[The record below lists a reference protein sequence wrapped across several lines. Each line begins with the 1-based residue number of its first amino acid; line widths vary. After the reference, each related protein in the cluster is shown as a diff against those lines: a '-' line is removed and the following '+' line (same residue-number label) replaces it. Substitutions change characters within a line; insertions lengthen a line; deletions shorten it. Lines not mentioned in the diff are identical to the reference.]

1 MPHITLTGANNA
13 ETDALVEQLAQ
24 EDILG
29 QLLRREG
36 KMRELGLE
44 GGDVKLDWVDGVEK
58 ALQHPEW
65 LQLVEEEAADIVRQG
80 IRHVIWSGMGGSVQT
95 VYTLKRLGYLD
106 LPNMHVY
113 PCDSTDPASLN
124 RILREIA
131 ENEGRM
137 GEGANGRGGGVIPHS
152 PILPL
157 SRSLMIGVSM
167 GMTSEEPITHLEWFA
182 GLLEEAGLPSSEH
195 IQVMTLPG
203 SYLDQFARPRGC
215 KMVPIQL
222 DGENHTPGRM
232 SAPATRVFIRPVCLA
247 LTAQVLAQNP
257 HATFDG
263 SLIRR
268 VLERA
273 QELYGVSHRAGTEAP
288 PLPLTTHHSPFIR
301 LGAFI
306 ANEVAQR
313 RRNKVMLVL
322 PPEGLGLAPWV
333 EQLVEESL
341 GKGGKGFLIFYG
353 EDLRA
358 PEDYENDVIFL
369 QICAEGFPEPASEKL
384 TALQAAG
391 HPVLKL
397 SVTLKDVDVPLGLP
411 ELAGLFLG
419 FKLTV
424 ATFGYLHDIVFVG
437 QPAVEAYKKYAR
449 DLRESPQTVTFD
461 DTPHKATFRN
471 LRLYYN
477 SLIVKD
483 LLAPSEISQ
492 GDAVEVYAAILRA
505 AKQQGWFRYK
515 DFTFNGELTPELR
528 RVFEEARRT
537 LVNGTLK
544 MRGKIR
550 TGPSDY
556 HSTEQ
561 SETDGPNE
569 LISTRF
575 VALKHEPVAVGN
587 YSDKFLLAQARGTW
601 QAMEDA
607 NRWILMVTMPELND
621 ETVSDLRA
629 FFEAVNRAM
638 SGSQKKILTFLRMF
652 AIVARRC
659 CPSQFFE
666 ALSDRGLSVM
676 TFQGETVS
684 EAIVRRDM
692 LNLRRVALEQAA
704 DAAVVQHQRWSHNEI
719 KFVPTVNASELR
731 KQVDA
736 LAKAWRELDAQIQ
749 AVNWGTELL
758 SQQS

>member
-1 MPHITLTGANNA
+1 MARITLTGASNP
-13 ETDALVEQLAQ
+13 ETDALVEQLTR
-24 EDILG
+24 EDIIG

-36 KMRELGLE
+36 KMRALALE
-44 GGDVKLDWVDGVEK
+44 GDDVKLDWVDGVEK

-65 LQLVEEEAADIVRQG
+65 LRQVEEEAAAIVRQG

-106 LPNMHVY
+106 LPNLHIY

-131 ENEGRM
+131 ENEGKWSADVPSPRS
-137 GEGANGRGGGVIPHS
+137 GRA
-152 PILPL
+152 L
-157 SRSLMIGVSM
+157 SAAAGWKPALQRTMMIGVSM

-215 KMVPIQL
+215 PMVPIQL

-232 SAPATRVFIRPVCLA
+232 SAPATRVFVRPVCLA
-247 LTAQVLAQNP
+247 LTAQALAQNP

-273 QELYGVSHRAGTEAP
+273 QELYGVSHQ
-288 PLPLTTHHSPFIR
+288 LPVTPATGEPSPFVR

-306 ANEVAQR
+306 ANEVRQR
-313 RRNKVMLVL
+313 QRNKVVLVL

-353 EDLRA
+353 EDLRP
-358 PEDYENDVIFL
+358 PEDYANDVVFL
-369 QICAEGFPEPASEKL
+369 QIGAEGFPEPERAKL

-397 SVTLKDVDVPLGLP
+397 TVPLKDVGVPLGLP

-449 DLRESPQTVTFD
+449 DLRTSPQPVTFD
-461 DTPHKATFRN
+461 DTPHQATFRR
-471 LRLYYN
+471 LTLYYN
-477 SLIVKD
+477 TPLTKG
-483 LLAPSEISQ
+483 LLAQSEIPR
-492 GDAVEVYAAILRA
+492 GDAVEVYAAILRIA
-505 AKQQGWFRYK
+505 QRQGWFRYK
-515 DFTFNGELTPELR
+515 DFTFNGELTPPLR
-528 RVFEEARRT
+528 AVLEEARRT

-575 VALKHEPVAVGN
+575 VALRHEPIAVGN

-607 NRWILMVTMPELND
+607 NRWVLMVTMPDLSE

-629 FFEAVNRAM
+629 FFAAVHRAM
-638 SGSQKKILTFLRMF
+638 SGSQKN
-652 AIVARRC
+652 
-659 CPSQFFE
+659 P
-666 ALSDRGLSVM
+666 
-676 TFQGETVS
+676 
-684 EAIVRRDM
+684 
-692 LNLRRVALEQAA
+692 
-704 DAAVVQHQRWSHNEI
+704 
-719 KFVPTVNASELR
+719 
-731 KQVDA
+731 
-736 LAKAWRELDAQIQ
+736 
-749 AVNWGTELL
+749 
-758 SQQS
+758 

>member
-1 MPHITLTGANNA
+1 MEGRKMAHITLTGTDNP
-13 ETDALVEQLAQ
+13 ETDALVEQLTR

-29 QLLRREG
+29 QLLCREG

-65 LQLVEEEAADIVRQG
+65 LRLVEEEAADIVRQG

-124 RILREIA
+124 RILQEIVA
-131 ENEGRM
+131 NEGKCSADILSA
-137 GEGANGRGGGVIPHS
+137 GAGWKPA
-152 PILPL
+152 LQKTM
-157 SRSLMIGVSM
+157 MIGVSM

-247 LTAQVLAQNP
+247 LTALRSSDFSRPSLATEV
-257 HATFDG
+257 ATTRFDG

-273 QELYGVSHRAGTEAP
+273 QELYGVSEQLAVSSEQ
-288 PLPLTTHHSPFIR
+288 SPFVR

-306 ANEVAQR
+306 ANEVKQH

-341 GKGGKGFLIFYG
+341 GKDGKGFLIFYG

-358 PEDYENDVIFL
+358 PEGYADDVIFL
-369 QICAEGFPEPASEKL
+369 QIGAEGFPEPEREKL
-384 TALQAAG
+384 DALRAAG

-397 SVTLKDVDVPLGLP
+397 SVTLKDVGVPLGLP

-424 ATFGYLHDIVFVG
+424 ATFGYLRDIVFVG

-449 DLRESPQTVTFD
+449 DLRESPQPVTFD
-461 DTPHKATFRN
+461 DTPHKATFRS
-471 LRLYYN
+471 LTLDYN
-477 SLIVKD
+477 SLITKG
-483 LLAPSEISQ
+483 LLAQSEISQ

-505 AKQQGWFRYK
+505 AKRQGWFRYK

-528 RVFEEARRT
+528 TVFEEVRRT

-575 VALKHEPVAVGN
+575 VALKHEPIAVGN

-607 NRWILMVTMPELND
+607 NRWILMVTMPELSD

-638 SGSQKKILTFLRMF
+638 SGSQKN
-652 AIVARRC
+652 
-659 CPSQFFE
+659 S
-666 ALSDRGLSVM
+666 
-676 TFQGETVS
+676 
-684 EAIVRRDM
+684 
-692 LNLRRVALEQAA
+692 
-704 DAAVVQHQRWSHNEI
+704 
-719 KFVPTVNASELR
+719 
-731 KQVDA
+731 
-736 LAKAWRELDAQIQ
+736 
-749 AVNWGTELL
+749 
-758 SQQS
+758 

>member
-1 MPHITLTGANNA
+1 MTLTGASNA
-13 ETDALVEQLAQ
+13 ETDALVERLAH
-24 EDILG
+24 EDIIG

-65 LQLVEEEAADIVRQG
+65 LRQVEEEAAAIVRQG

-106 LPNMHVY
+106 LPNLHVY

-124 RILREIA
+124 RILQEMA
-131 ENEGRM
+131 ANEGLRS
-137 GEGANGRGGGVIPHS
+137 AD
-152 PILPL
+152 LL
-157 SRSLMIGVSM
+157 SAGWKPALQKTMMMGVSM

-182 GLLEEAGLPSSEH
+182 GLLEEAGLSPAGH

-232 SAPATRVFIRPVCLA
+232 SAPATRVFLRPVGLA
-247 LTAQVLAQNP
+247 LTARALAQSP
-257 HATFDG
+257 RATFDG

-273 QELYGVSHRAGTEAP
+273 QELYGVSHRTGAASDV
-288 PLPLTTHHSPFIR
+288 SPFIR

-306 ANEVAQR
+306 ANEVKRR
-313 RRNKVMLVL
+313 RRNKVVLVL

-358 PEDYENDVIFL
+358 PADYADDVIFL
-369 QICAEGFPEPASEKL
+369 QVSAEGFPQPERAKL
-384 TALQAAG
+384 DALQAAG

-397 SVTLKDVDVPLGLP
+397 SVTLKDVGVPLGLP

-419 FKLTV
+419 FELTV

-449 DLRESPQTVTFD
+449 DLRESPQPVTFD
-461 DTPHKATFRN
+461 DTPHKATFR
-471 LRLYYN
+471 
-477 SLIVKD
+477 SLTLSYSTLIHKG
-483 LLAPSEISQ
+483 LLAETGIPH

-505 AKQQGWFRYK
+505 AQQQGWFRYK

-528 RVFEEARRT
+528 TVFEEARRT

-575 VALKHEPVAVGN
+575 VALKHEAIAVGN

-607 NRWILMVTMPELND
+607 NRWILMVTMPELNT
-621 ETVSDLRA
+621 ETLRDLRA
-629 FFEAVNRAM
+629 FFEAVNQAM
-638 SGSQKKILTFLRMF
+638 
-652 AIVARRC
+652 RRFC
-659 CPSQFFE
+659 ECS
-666 ALSDRGLSVM
+666 L
-676 TFQGETVS
+676 
-684 EAIVRRDM
+684 
-692 LNLRRVALEQAA
+692 
-704 DAAVVQHQRWSHNEI
+704 
-719 KFVPTVNASELR
+719 
-731 KQVDA
+731 
-736 LAKAWRELDAQIQ
+736 
-749 AVNWGTELL
+749 
-758 SQQS
+758 

>member
-1 MPHITLTGANNA
+1 MAHITLTGASNP
-13 ETDALVEQLAQ
+13 ETDALVEQLKH

-36 KMRELGLE
+36 KMRDLALE

-65 LQLVEEEAADIVRQG
+65 LRQVEGEAANIVRQG

-106 LPNMHVY
+106 LPNLHIY

-131 ENEGRM
+131 ANEGRRS
-137 GEGANGRGGGVIPHS
+137 AD
-152 PILPL
+152 ILPAGWKPAL
-157 SRSLMIGVSM
+157 QKTMMIGVSM

-215 KMVPIQL
+215 QMVPIQL

-247 LTAQVLAQNP
+247 LTAQVLASNP

-273 QELYGVSHRAGTEAP
+273 QELYGVSHQ
-288 PLPLTTHHSPFIR
+288 LPVTSDQSPFVR

-306 ANEVAQR
+306 AHEVTQR
-313 RRNKVMLVL
+313 QRNKVVLVL
-322 PPEGLGLAPWV
+322 PPEGIGLAPWV

-358 PEDYENDVIFL
+358 PGDYESDVIFL
-369 QICAEGFPEPASEKL
+369 QIGAEGFPEPESEKL

-397 SVTLKDVDVPLGLP
+397 TVPLQDIGVPLGLP

-449 DLRESPQTVTFD
+449 DLRESPQPVTFNN
-461 DTPHKATFRN
+461 TPHRATFRS
-471 LRLYYN
+471 LTLYYN
-477 SLIVKD
+477 SLITKN
-483 LLAPSEISQ
+483 LLAPSEIPQ
-492 GDAVEVYAAILRA
+492 GDAAEVYAAILRT
-505 AKQQGWFRYK
+505 AKRQGWFRYK
-515 DFTFNGELTPELR
+515 DFTFNGELTPALR
-528 RVFEEARRT
+528 AVFEEARRT

-575 VALKHEPVAVGN
+575 VALQHEPIAVGN

-607 NRWILMVTMPELND
+607 NRWVLMVTMPALNK
-621 ETVSDLRA
+621 ETIGDLRA
-629 FFEAVNRAM
+629 FF
-638 SGSQKKILTFLRMF
+638 
-652 AIVARRC
+652 
-659 CPSQFFE
+659 
-666 ALSDRGLSVM
+666 
-676 TFQGETVS
+676 
-684 EAIVRRDM
+684 
-692 LNLRRVALEQAA
+692 AA
-704 DAAVVQHQRWSHNEI
+704 ANQRI
-719 KFVPTVNASELR
+719 
-731 KQVDA
+731 
-736 LAKAWRELDAQIQ
+736 
-749 AVNWGTELL
+749 
-758 SQQS
+758 